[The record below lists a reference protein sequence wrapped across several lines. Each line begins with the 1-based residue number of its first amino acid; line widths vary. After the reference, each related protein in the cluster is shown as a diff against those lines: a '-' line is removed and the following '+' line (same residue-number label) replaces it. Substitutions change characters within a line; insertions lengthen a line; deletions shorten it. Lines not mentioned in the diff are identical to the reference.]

1 MGLGCRPRR
10 EFVFLLS
17 CVILVVFCVVFTG
30 RSAFAAD
37 VGSSDVSGF
46 DKAAIAEK
54 LGFHVDA
61 DGHVSFVTPERA
73 DLGGSYMVPV
83 GNGVADDGAYAVIQT
98 VSQDMVSLSQT
109 FSGSLFEVHAILVRM
124 EELIG
129 CVANESLTADVESVL
144 IELSQLYDE
153 MIRIRNT
160 VCFDE
165 CYGLA
170 GVTVSADLPGYLDS
184 RGTVLDF
191 ELPDSYDIFVTLK
204 VLPDLLLDNTDV
216 SFDKAIALVES
227 AISQVDDMRGVLG
240 SVETSADCLSRF
252 GENCQDI
259 LYGYDHVSGN
269 ISVCGNVNDR
279 VADTDPEYIIT
290 SSSDNVLDAISYCQF
305 EEGVLNEIHSIM
317 NRMNEMQVQYC
328 GDVSDSVRRML
339 QTEYVLLREIVTY
352 MVNVTSWE
360 GHHGLNQS
368 VGAMTFPCGWVDLCH
383 HEIVLHN
390 LDVTADGIGLP
401 SVLSMD
407 ESVGDDISGSILR
420 VSSHRSYLGS
430 WQNGCEYIIDL
441 CDRVLDK
448 GPMIGNKFGY
458 DEETGHHTL
467 DVITE
472 EFEAEI
478 GHINARIAELTDRIV
493 NNETFSDIDKAF
505 LQNEIDVLYI
515 TQDLLVDLIQTRTSN
530 VTHVSKDSK
539 SWDLSVEITAN
550 HESYFYQLTYFSNLS
565 PTTDVCMVDY
575 IEDGDSSSF
584 AGTLTGIDLS
594 EVDSLGIP
602 VQVFAI
608 LYDRGASV
616 SRAVLPDVLPDGA
629 WVEIDPVLFD
639 NWSHVQALAFYFG
652 DTVFGPEQGMC
663 RELSVTL
670 NMVYDH
676 GAKPGSESV
685 EMPADGYC
693 LQNTCYTRERTG
705 DSNEIQQHMAVS
717 STVVRLS
724 EAPVGTGTLR
734 ISKKVN
740 WIDRGGLVLSMTV
753 DKETVTPGDELTYT
767 ITAENTGETFRASNV
782 IIIDVLPQGVTFKSA
797 SAVNGETF
805 VWDSEPVDGKYLLN
819 SVLPKGSCVLNIV
832 GTVDGTFSDGDMIR
846 NTAFVV
852 NDDIPVSEPVHVD
865 TTVNCSD
872 DNGDGI
878 PDYLQYKVH
887 FSVVNGTMTNGV
899 RDLTVFVTKLDSN
912 GNPSSDGVARLF
924 VEDIPS
930 FTADAGYTGGSWAG
944 DVPIAGHVVTS
955 DETYTYAYSQLYV
968 PPDPGDP
975 VIPPVPG

>member
-17 CVILVVFCVVFTG
+17 CVILAVFCVVFTG

-129 CVANESLTADVESVL
+129 CVANEPATADVESVL

-170 GVTVSADLPGYLDS
+170 GVTVSADLPGYLDG

-191 ELPDSYDIFVTLK
+191 ELQDSYDIFVTLK
-204 VLPDLLLDNTDV
+204 VLPDLLLDNTETSLAEAFNV
-216 SFDKAIALVES
+216 VRS
-227 AISQVDDMRGVLG
+227 ANKQVARMLSILG
-240 SVETSADCLSRF
+240 SVQNSANHLVDFSVTCD
-252 GENCQDI
+252 EN
-259 LYGYDHVSGN
+259 LKRSGNVSGDV
-269 ISVCGNVNDR
+269 SVQGNMTDR
-279 VADTDPEYIIT
+279 VASTDPDYIIT
-290 SSSDNVLDAISYCQF
+290 SSLDNMSDAIYYLQF
-305 EEGVLNEIHSIM
+305 MEGVLTETHSITQ
-317 NRMNEMQVQYC
+317 RMYELRLQY
-328 GDVSDSVRRML
+328 GNDTYSDADKYNSCI
-339 QTEYVLLREIVTY
+339 EYEWLRKVIEY
-352 MVNVTSWE
+352 MANVTSWE

-368 VGAMTFPCGWVDLCH
+368 DGAMIFPCGWAELCH
-383 HEIVLHN
+383 NEVVVLN
-390 LDVTADGIGLP
+390 RDMSPDSLGLP
-401 SVLSMD
+401 ASFTPDVSD
-407 ESVGDDISGSILR
+407 VQSIESAICL
-420 VSSHRSYLGS
+420 VSSYRAYLGS
-430 WQNGCEYIIDL
+430 WQNACEHIVSL
-441 CDRVLDK
+441 CERVLDR

-458 DEETGHHTL
+458 DDTTGHHTL
-467 DVITE
+467 DVITG
-472 EFEAEI
+472 EFETEI
-478 GHINARIAELTDRIV
+478 GHIGARIDELTARLQDDGYTDV
-493 NNETFSDIDKAF
+493 DKSCI
-505 LQNEIDVLYI
+505 QSEIDCLYDA
-515 TQDLLVDLIQTRTSN
+515 QDLLVDLISTRTSN
-530 VTHVSKDSK
+530 ITHVSKDSEVWG
-539 SWDLSVEITAN
+539 SSAEITVN

-608 LYDRGASV
+608 LYDGGTSV
-616 SRAVLPDVLPDGA
+616 SRAVLPDVLPEGA
-629 WVEIDPVLFD
+629 WVEIDTASFD

-676 GAKPGSESV
+676 GAKPGSEVV
-685 EMPADGYC
+685 EMPVDGYY

-705 DSNEIQQHMAVS
+705 DSDEIQQHMSVS

-782 IIIDVLPQGVTFKSA
+782 IITDVLPQGVTFKSA

-819 SVLPKGSCVLNIV
+819 SVLPKGSCVLTIV

-887 FSVVNGTMTNGV
+887 FSVIHGTMTNGV
-899 RDLTVFVTKLDSN
+899 RNLTVFVTKLDSN

-930 FTADAGYTGGSWAG
+930 FTADAGYTGGSWDG
-944 DVPIAGHVVTS
+944 DAPIVGHVVTS
-955 DETYTYAYSQLYV
+955 DETYTYTYSQLYV
-968 PPDPGDP
+968 PPDPGNP